1 MDPSIVYSRMRF
13 NYGIRL
19 PFQTQ
24 HEAMYA
30 ISTSEGRMHPGH
42 THLSSCIF
50 VRDFQKAGGTGQAS
64 LFAYPHY
71 PDGSSMLRR
80 DFDDSLIQLLVI
92 LAGVPVGGKLSVC
105 LIWNCMKYRIIILII
120 IIKRLGEILLSYMA
134 NTPHTHA
141 RTHTVS
147 MYFPSQH
154 FMILLVDDVVSS
166 RRPITPEIHLLSL
179 TIFTQEALVTLI
191 CMNLSVSYPNWYEL
205 K

>member
-1 MDPSIVYSRMRF
+1 MAYWVHRRRSTKRRVDPKSASMIPSR
-13 NYGIRL
+13 
-19 PFQTQ
+19 PKFQV
-24 HEAMYA
+24 
-30 ISTSEGRMHPGH
+30 SP
-42 THLSSCIF
+42 
-50 VRDFQKAGGTGQAS
+50 
-64 LFAYPHY
+64 
-71 PDGSSMLRR
+71 
-80 DFDDSLIQLLVI
+80 LLYR

-134 NTPHTHA
+134 NTSHTHA
-141 RTHTVS
+141 RTHPVS

-154 FMILLVDDVVSS
+154 FMVLLVDDVVSS

-179 TIFTQEALVTLI
+179 TMFTQEALVTLI

>member
-1 MDPSIVYSRMRF
+1 
-13 NYGIRL
+13 
-19 PFQTQ
+19 
-24 HEAMYA
+24 
-30 ISTSEGRMHPGH
+30 
-42 THLSSCIF
+42 
-50 VRDFQKAGGTGQAS
+50 
-64 LFAYPHY
+64 
-71 PDGSSMLRR
+71 
-80 DFDDSLIQLLVI
+80 
-92 LAGVPVGGKLSVC
+92 
-105 LIWNCMKYRIIILII
+105 MKYRIIILII

-134 NTPHTHA
+134 NTSHTHA

-179 TIFTQEALVTLI
+179 TIFTQEALVTRI

>member
-1 MDPSIVYSRMRF
+1 
-13 NYGIRL
+13 
-19 PFQTQ
+19 
-24 HEAMYA
+24 MYD
-30 ISTSEGRMHPGH
+30 
-42 THLSSCIF
+42 
-50 VRDFQKAGGTGQAS
+50 V
-64 LFAYPHY
+64 LF
-71 PDGSSMLRR
+71 
-80 DFDDSLIQLLVI
+80 I

-105 LIWNCMKYRIIILII
+105 LIWNCMKYRIIIVII

-134 NTPHTHA
+134 NTSHTHA

-154 FMILLVDDVVSS
+154 FMIMMILLVDDVVSS
-166 RRPITPEIHLLSL
+166 RRPVTPEIHLLSL

>member
-1 MDPSIVYSRMRF
+1 MAARNGIERSRPNHREQTNGGDDLCFVSSGQRRFAELFFNKIDKMDSQIGLEM
-13 NYGIRL
+13 
-19 PFQTQ
+19 
-24 HEAMYA
+24 
-30 ISTSEGRMHPGH
+30 
-42 THLSSCIF
+42 
-50 VRDFQKAGGTGQAS
+50 
-64 LFAYPHY
+64 
-71 PDGSSMLRR
+71 
-80 DFDDSLIQLLVI
+80 SLIVVEAIRGRCASFMILTTTVSEIFGGQTNSSILVVLDV

-134 NTPHTHA
+134 NTSHTHA
-141 RTHTVS
+141 RTHPV
-147 MYFPSQH
+147 
-154 FMILLVDDVVSS
+154 VDDVVSS